1 MSKIKETSTGDICSI
16 SCCWVLQLWR
26 MWSLLCLCR
35 GTNPC
40 KSSKSPPVIFHNRP
54 NVPVNVTLAEQNCNY
69 ILSSTRA
76 NISSTVNFI
85 SLIVIF
91 CRQPRTIFLWLSTW
105 RTFSVTINV
114 NNNHNYFLVLF
125 GFTLNHCVTEKGLS
139 MLLDLVSKC
148 GFNSTFNS
156 SLDSDDGGDRD
167 PLCA

>member
-1 MSKIKETSTGDICSI
+1 M
-16 SCCWVLQLWR
+16 R
-26 MWSLLCLCR
+26 SLLCLCR
-35 GTNPC
+35 GTNLC

-76 NISSTVNFI
+76 NISSTVNYI

-91 CRQPRTIFLWLSTW
+91 CRQPRTIFLCFSTW
-105 RTFSVTINV
+105 RTPSVTINV
-114 NNNHNYFLVLF
+114 NKNHNYFLVLF